1 MMPKPEKREPTEE
14 ELETEEKIKYMRE
27 RQVMIDRA
35 RHNIEERIKQTELEE
50 KRKRLLFQNVD

>member
-35 RHNIEERIKQTELEE
+35 RHNIEVRIK
-50 KRKRLLFQNVD
+50 